1 MTCLGAQPTAGM
13 AMGGQPYRAGAP
25 PRASIQQPNM
35 PRGAQVGA
43 GGLNPAAARMQLNA
57 AMMRMPTGAAAA
69 AGQAMAN
76 MAQMQAQAVSAQ
88 QVSQTNCNPKSNFE
102 QKLKVSKSASML

>member
-1 MTCLGAQPTAGM
+1 MG
-13 AMGGQPYRAGAP
+13 MGGQPYRAGAP

-43 GGLNPAAARMQLNA
+43 GGLNPAARMQLN

-69 AGQAMAN
+69 AAGQAMAAN
-76 MAQMQAQAVSAQ
+76 MAQMQASVS
-88 QVSQTNCNPKSNFE
+88 
-102 QKLKVSKSASML
+102 